1 MSLVA
6 RNRKRKR
13 HDIRR
18 VLYACGAGLVCAGTL
33 VGAHS
38 YTLVRDSLRTEQ
50 CEAIKLG
57 QNTKVYDANGR
68 ILSTIAS
75 ESNRQEIRV
84 DQMPKT
90 LLDATVAIED
100 KKFLDHAGID
110 YERIVGAAVKDVG
123 GGSGRQGGSTITMQL
138 MKNLCHPTQPRTVSN
153 KLQEAYWA
161 NEYEKTHSKEQ
172 ILQRY
177 LNSVFLGNTAVGV
190 QAASLIYFD
199 KPAAQLTLPQ
209 AALLAGLP
217 QAPSDYNPRAHP
229 KAALERRNLVL
240 SEMAKDGFITEDRAA
255 QAKQAGLGLKKGDA
269 FTLKREAY
277 FVDYV
282 EAQLTRE
289 LGKTKDKKGKT
300 KVDIAQGRKKVRNGG
315 YRVYTTINPRL
326 QNVARNV
333 MRNAIRGRFGTGD
346 TPAAAIVMLEAK
358 TGRIVVMASTA
369 NYGDNAKFNLAGP
382 SAQRQA
388 GSTFKTFVLTAM
400 MKAGVSPS
408 TRYFSVSPIKIAGYN
423 CADDGVGSGTF
434 KTYGGKGGGSES
446 IQQATL
452 RSDNSAYVQMTCDI
466 GPQAVYD
473 TAKSMGIRSMVDG
486 NDNHNLSLGLGGLN
500 RGVNVLEMARAYAPL
515 ANGGYRVNLMPMSRL
530 VRPDGKVNVFQ
541 PVKTR
546 IFSDGVAAEVTKILR
561 ANVQGGTG
569 TRANL
574 PNVPVAGKTGT
585 VDKAVDAWF
594 VGYTPKYVTAV
605 WLGYPNARRPMPGMT
620 GGDLPAAMWHAF
632 MVEATKGQSGQAF
645 PTPKTAFV
653 TKPFSGYY
661 SGQAARLAAAAAA
674 KAAAEKAKETKP
686 EDDKTTTDPKKP
698 ATPTAPDTPPATPPA
713 NPAAPP
719 TTP

>member
-38 YTLVRDSLRTEQ
+38 YTLVRDSLRVEE

-57 QNTKVYDANGR
+57 QNTKVYDANQR

-75 ESNRQEIRV
+75 ESNRQEIRF
-84 DQMPKT
+84 DQMPKS

-100 KKFLDHAGID
+100 KKFGDHAGID

-161 NEYEKTHSKEQ
+161 DEYEKTHTKEQ

-199 KPAAQLTLPQ
+199 RPASQLTLPQ

-229 KAALERRNLVL
+229 EAAIERRNLVL
-240 SEMAKDGFITEDRAA
+240 SEMAKDGFITEEKAA

-282 EAQLTRE
+282 EAQLTTE
-289 LGKTKDKKGKT
+289 LGKVKDKKTGKT

-315 YRVYTTINPRL
+315 YKVYTTINPRL

-333 MRNAIRGRFGTGD
+333 MRNAIRSRFGTGD

-369 NYGDNAKFNLAGP
+369 NYGTNAKFNLAGP
-382 SAQRQA
+382 SAKRQA
-388 GSTFKTFVLTAM
+388 GSTYKTFVLTAM

-408 TRYFSVSPIKIAGYN
+408 TRYFSVSPIKIAGFN
-423 CADDGVGSGTF
+423 CADEGVGGGTF
-434 KTYGGKGGGSES
+434 KTYGGKGGGSQS
-446 IQQATL
+446 IHQATL
-452 RSDNSAYVQMTCDI
+452 ASDNSTYVQMTCDI

-473 TAKSMGIRSMVDG
+473 TAKSMGIRSMVNDI
-486 NDNHNLSLGLGGLN
+486 DNHNLALGLGGLN

-515 ANGGYRVNLMPMSRL
+515 ANGGYRVNLMPMSKL

-561 ANVQGGTG
+561 ANVTGGTG

-574 PNVPVAGKTGT
+574 FNVPVAGKTGT
-585 VDKAVDAWF
+585 VDQAVDAWF

-620 GGDLPAAMWHAF
+620 GGALPAAMWHAF
-632 MVEATKGQSGQAF
+632 MVEATKGQSGQSF
-645 PTPKTAFV
+645 PAPKTPFV
-653 TKPFSGYY
+653 AKPFSGYY

-674 KAAAEKAKETKP
+674 KAAAEKAKQAPKP
-686 EDDKTTTDPKKP
+686 DDEKTPTTPTTPTTP
-698 ATPTAPDTPPATPPA
+698 ATPPAAPPATPPATPP
-713 NPAAPP
+713 